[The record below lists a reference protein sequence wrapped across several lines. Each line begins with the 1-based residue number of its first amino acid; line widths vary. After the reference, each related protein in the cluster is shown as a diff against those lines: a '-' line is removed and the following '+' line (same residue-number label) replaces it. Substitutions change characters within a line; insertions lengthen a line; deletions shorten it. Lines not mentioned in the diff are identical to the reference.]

1 MEKRQVGQKLKII
14 NQRGFTLMEVMVA
27 IAIFSVFAA
36 AFVTGQGYNLL
47 DSSKL
52 KEDIRLKDLCENTI
66 NDVITNTPELRDAL
80 TLSKETKDFEKYTDY
95 QYTIEYKKLFVPD
108 MNKIIGQDKEDDKN
122 ESKQQILEKRIF
134 NVFKENMEKIIWQV
148 EVTVQNKLS
157 KEQFKLSTW
166 LYNQNAEVKIDQ
178 F

>member
-1 MEKRQVGQKLKII
+1 MEKRQIIPNIKNQK
-14 NQRGFTLMEVMVA
+14 GFTLMEVMVA
-27 IAIFSVFAA
+27 IAIFSVFAT

-66 NDVITNTPELRDAL
+66 NEIVTNTPELREAL
-80 TLSKETKDFEKYTDY
+80 TLTKETKDFEKFPDY
-95 QYTIEYKKLFVPD
+95 RYTIEYKKFFVPD
-108 MNKIIGQDKEDDKN
+108 MNKIAGKEKDDNKSDDQ
-122 ESKQQILEKRIF
+122 ESALEKRIF
-134 NVFKENMEKIIWQV
+134 QTFKENMEKMIWQV
-148 EVTVQNKLS
+148 EVTVENKLS

-178 F
+178 I

>member
-1 MEKRQVGQKLKII
+1 MEKRQVRNNLTNQK
-14 NQRGFTLMEVMVA
+14 GFTLMEVMIA
-27 IAIFSVFAA
+27 IAIFSVFAT

-66 NDVITNTPELRDAL
+66 NDVVTNTPELREAL
-80 TLSKETKDFEKYTDY
+80 TLSKETKDFEKYPDY
-95 QYTIEYKKLFVPD
+95 SYTIEYKKFFVPD
-108 MNKIIGQDKEDDKN
+108 MTKIMGKDKN
-122 ESKQQILEKRIF
+122 DEKGEDKQTMLEKKIF
-134 NVFKENMEKIIWQV
+134 GVFKENMEKILWQV
-148 EVTVQNKLS
+148 EVTVLNKQS

-178 F
+178 I

>member
-1 MEKRQVGQKLKII
+1 
-14 NQRGFTLMEVMVA
+14 MEVMVA
-27 IAIFSVFAA
+27 IAIFSVFAT

-66 NDVITNTPELRDAL
+66 NEIVTNTPELREAL
-80 TLSKETKDFEKYTDY
+80 TLTKETKDFEKFPDY
-95 QYTIEYKKLFVPD
+95 RYTIEYKKFFVPD
-108 MNKIIGQDKEDDKN
+108 MNKIAGKEKDDNKSDDQ
-122 ESKQQILEKRIF
+122 ESALEKRIF
-134 NVFKENMEKIIWQV
+134 QTFKENMEKMIWQV
-148 EVTVQNKLS
+148 EVTVENKLS

-178 F
+178 I